1 MSIGSKIRELR
12 KKKGVT
18 QEQLA
23 NSLHI
28 SFQAVS
34 KWENNIAMPDI
45 TLAPVIARYFGV
57 TMDELFEFDLKEI
70 EEKALDIAKESWKY
84 RSNNWEKALSILDE
98 GLKNYPDNDILLIN
112 KVYVIDF
119 EKEPDRV
126 IEIAS
131 KVADVTNDDA
141 LRYDA
146 YRFMAY
152 AYKAK
157 GDIESARKAIDQIPE
172 FYFSHL
178 SEKAKLVNGDEQ
190 LQTAGSEE
198 GASLKSLLEM
208 KEIISKYYE
217 EKGDIKCAITECE
230 QALKVLD
237 ALEVHKVWDWAKN
250 LFNERLFELKTKL
263 K

>member
-1 MSIGSKIRELR
+1 MNIGNKIRELR
-12 KKKGVT
+12 KKRGIT

-23 NSLHI
+23 SSLHI

-70 EEKALDIAKESWKY
+70 EEKALEIAKESWKY
-84 RSNNWEKALSILDE
+84 RSSDWSKALQILDD
-98 GLKNYPDNDILLIN
+98 GLKKYPDNDILLIN

-119 EKEPDRV
+119 EKEPDKV

-131 KVADVTNDDA
+131 RVVDVTKDDA

-157 GDIESARKAIDQIPE
+157 GDIKSASKAIDQIPE
-172 FYFSHL
+172 IYFTHL
-178 SEKAKLVNGDEQ
+178 TEKAKLVSGEEQ
-190 LQTAGSEE
+190 LMAAGIEE
-198 GASLKSLLEM
+198 GCSLRNLLEM
-208 KEIISKYYE
+208 KEILSQYYE
-217 EKGDIKCAITECE
+217 NKGEVEMAIKECR
-230 QALKVLD
+230 QSLKVLD
-237 ALEVHKVWDWAKN
+237 ALEASDAWNWAKE
-250 LFNERLFELKTKL
+250 LFSERISKL
-263 K
+263 SKKA